1 MPEIVSL
8 GPMASGKQS
17 LYEILG
23 ISRDAN
29 DIDVGLAHDR
39 RKAEAAKRVPPDANE
54 IALVQ
59 QAFEVLS
66 NPKRRAAYDS
76 SLVTAA
82 EKAAAAEQA
91 PDLVLE
97 PEPPPVK
104 RTPIVAGVAAGGVVL
119 AAALYFSFHSPKPE
133 PAKVAPAEAPKPKVE
148 APPPP
153 PQPLSPATILAG
165 ITSSIGQVMSYEM
178 SGQGKPLGLAVA
190 VDRGVF
196 LTTCHGIPAGSA
208 LVVRIGKE
216 SYSAN
221 LSTNDE
227 QLDLC
232 KLTVPEVRTGG
243 IATST
248 DELKV
253 GDKLHVV
260 GANAAGGIALTET
273 KVKGLRPVPAGGKAI
288 ELDVP
293 IAPNGSGGAVVDA
306 YGRLVGLATTP
317 HAFGAGLNIALPA
330 AWIADTRSRAKPQ

>member
-1 MPEIVSL
+1 
-8 GPMASGKQS
+8 MASGKQS

-104 RTPIVAGVAAGGVVL
+104 RTPIVAGVAAGVVVL
-119 AAALYFSFHSPKPE
+119 VAALYFTFHSEKPAPKDASPE
-133 PAKVAPAEAPKPKVE
+133 PPKPKVE
-148 APPPP
+148 APPPT
-153 PQPLSPATILAG
+153 PQPLPAATILAG
-165 ITSSIGQVMSYEM
+165 ITSSIGQVLSYEM
-178 SGQGKPLGLAVA
+178 SGKGKPLGLAVA
-190 VDRGVF
+190 IDRGVF

-232 KLTVPEVRTGG
+232 KLTVPEVRTAGL
-243 IATST
+243 ATST

-260 GANAAGGIALTET
+260 GANTTGEIALTET
-273 KVKGLRPVPAGGKAI
+273 KVKALRPVPAGGKAI